1 MYLPKFIRKW
11 RKQNAMLHFYKT
23 YVGKDDLCFD
33 IGANMGERA
42 DCFLKLG
49 AKVIVVE
56 PQNSCYTMLKNKYSN
71 HPKVEV
77 LKYAVG
83 STEREATL
91 MICDETDE
99 CSTLSSEFV
108 AVYSNV
114 SGLNWGSKEKV
125 EVVTLNAL
133 CQQYG
138 IPKYCKIDVE
148 GYESEVFMGLNIPI
162 EWITFEFNRPL
173 LHDTIKSLEVLS
185 AIGNYQCNYIKY
197 EFMKLALPEWMAID
211 EFRQNLEHIISP
223 DILTGEIVVQ
233 YLGKPME

>member
-11 RKQNAMLHFYKT
+11 RKQRAMLNFYKT

-33 IGANMGERA
+33 IGANMGERT
-42 DCFLKLG
+42 DCFLQLG
-49 AKVIVVE
+49 AKIIVVE
-56 PQNSCYTMLKNKYSN
+56 PQNSCYTMLEKKYHN
-71 HPKVEV
+71 QPKVEV
-77 LKYAVG
+77 LKRAVG
-83 STEREATL
+83 STERDDIL

-99 CSTLSSEFV
+99 CSTLSKEFV
-108 AVYSNV
+108 ATYSNV
-114 SGLNWGSKEKV
+114 SGLNWATTEQVK
-125 EVVTLNAL
+125 VVTLDAL

-173 LHDTIKSLEVLS
+173 LNDTIKSLEVLS

-197 EFMKLALPEWMAID
+197 EFMKLALPEWMPMG
-211 EFRQNLEHIISP
+211 EFRQNLEQIISP
-223 DILTGEIVVQ
+223 DILTGEIVVH

>member
-11 RKQNAMLHFYKT
+11 RKQRAMLHFYKT
-23 YVGKDDLCFD
+23 YIGKDDLCFD
-33 IGANMGERA
+33 IGANMGESA

-49 AKVIVVE
+49 AKVVVVE
-56 PQNSCYTMLKNKYSN
+56 PQGTCYNLLKKKYRN
-71 HPKVEV
+71 HPNVAV
-77 LKYAVG
+77 LKCAIG

-114 SGLNWGSKEKV
+114 SRLNWGATEQVK
-125 EVVTLNAL
+125 VVTLDAL

-138 IPKYCKIDVE
+138 VPKYCKIDVE
-148 GYESEVFMGLNIPI
+148 GYESEVFMGLNSPI
-162 EWITFEFNRPL
+162 EWIIFEFNRPL

-197 EFMKLALPEWMAID
+197 EFMQLALPDWMPMD
-211 EFRQNLEHIISP
+211 EFRQNLEQIISP

-233 YLGKPME
+233 YLGQPME